1 MVQHRTESLKRRT
14 RVLSYTIMM
23 VLLVLLAASHLSSAA
38 TAARTI
44 AGEILHIEGNIYI
57 VKDRSGEE
65 VRLHVD
71 DKTDRLDHAV
81 LQVGDP
87 IRAYVTPEGHATSI
101 KNLGPAD
108 DIELDDIRKPG
119 MTPTK

>member
-1 MVQHRTESLKRRT
+1 VSSASLKVKWEF
-14 RVLSYTIMM
+14 VLCAA
-23 VLLVLLAASHLSSAA
+23 VLCLLGICPGSSGAA
-38 TAARTI
+38 TAARTVT
-44 AGEILHIEGNIYI
+44 GEILKI
-57 VKDRSGEE
+57 DGEFYVIRERTGQE

-87 IRAYVTPEGHATSI
+87 VRAYVTPEGHATSI

-108 DIELDDIRKPG
+108 HIEPDDTRKPG
-119 MTPTK
+119 MTPSK